1 MSSEFIYLDNN
12 ATTQVDPEVIESM
25 IPYMRDQYANAS
37 SNHTMG
43 QVASN
48 AIDNAKSQI
57 ADLIQCDP
65 TEIIFT
71 SGSTESINLILKGV
85 SASLSSKGS
94 HIVTVKTEHKAVLDT
109 CNYLEEI
116 GCEVTYLEVDKDG
129 LINLN
134 DLEHAIRP
142 DTVLVSIMW
151 VNNETG
157 VIQDIESIARI
168 CKQQG
173 TFFFSDATQAFGK
186 VSVDLTKIDIDFLCF
201 SGHKIFGPKGIGG
214 VYVQE
219 SSAKHILPLIH
230 GGGHQKNMR
239 SGSFNVP
246 GIVGLGK
253 AAEIANRSMTKDV
266 IRIGEMRDY
275 LELKLRSLG
284 CKVNGS
290 KSRLFNTTN
299 ITFEG
304 IEADFLI
311 KDLNTL
317 AFSNGAACM
326 SSLLEPSH
334 VLTGMGLSDSEAFSS
349 IRFSLG
355 RFNTMEEISR
365 SVELISTSIKK
376 FKEQKMEVAGH
387 G

>member
-1 MSSEFIYLDNN
+1 M
-12 ATTQVDPEVIESM
+12 
-25 IPYMRDQYANAS
+25 
-37 SNHTMG
+37 
-43 QVASN
+43 
-48 AIDNAKSQI
+48 
-57 ADLIQCDP
+57 
-65 TEIIFT
+65 
-71 SGSTESINLILKGV
+71 
-85 SASLSSKGS
+85 
-94 HIVTVKTEHKAVLDT
+94 
-109 CNYLEEI
+109 
-116 GCEVTYLEVDKDG
+116 
-129 LINLN
+129 
-134 DLEHAIRP
+134 
-142 DTVLVSIMW
+142 
-151 VNNETG
+151 
-157 VIQDIESIARI
+157 
-168 CKQQG
+168 
-173 TFFFSDATQAFGK
+173 FFSDATQAFGK
-186 VSVDLTKIDIDFLCF
+186 VSVDLTKIDIGFLCF

-239 SGSFNVP
+239 SGTFNVP
-246 GIVGLGK
+246 VIVGLGK
-253 AAEIANRSMTKDV
+253 AAEIANRSITKDA

-317 AFSNGAACM
+317 AFSNGAACT

-334 VLTGMGLSDSEAFSS
+334 VLTGMGLSDSGAFSS

-376 FKEQKMEVAGH
+376 FKEQKMEVASH

>member
-25 IPYMRDQYANAS
+25 IPYMRDRYANAS
-37 SNHTMG
+37 SNHSMG
-43 QVASN
+43 QMASN

-85 SASLSSKGS
+85 SASFSSKGS
-94 HIVTVKTEHKAVLDT
+94 HFVTVKTEHKAVLDT
-109 CNYLEEI
+109 CNYLEEV
-116 GCEVTYLEVDKDG
+116 GCEVTYLDVDKDG
-129 LINLN
+129 LINLK
-134 DLEHAIRP
+134 DLENAIRP
-142 DTVLVSIMW
+142 DTVLVSVMW

-168 CKQQG
+168 CKQQD
-173 TFFFSDATQAFGK
+173 TLFFSDATQAFGK
-186 VSVDLTKIDIDFLCF
+186 VSVDLTKIDIGFLCF

-239 SGSFNVP
+239 SGTFNVP

-253 AAEIANRSMTKDV
+253 AAEIANRSITKDA

-275 LELKLRSLG
+275 LELKLRSFG

-299 ITFEG
+299 ISFYSLKSDVRR
-304 IEADFLI
+304 IE
-311 KDLNTL
+311 
-317 AFSNGAACM
+317 
-326 SSLLEPSH
+326 
-334 VLTGMGLSDSEAFSS
+334 
-349 IRFSLG
+349 
-355 RFNTMEEISR
+355 
-365 SVELISTSIKK
+365 
-376 FKEQKMEVAGH
+376 
-387 G
+387 